1 MYFKDV
7 PNIYYDFKLGG
18 VSQLTIVKDIT
29 HNIRFRKEI
38 LENIT
43 LYDEYDIRDGET
55 PEIIAEKIYGNSQYH
70 WIIMLLNERYDY
82 ITDFPLSYP
91 ELISHTEQRYGTGNT
106 NAIHH
111 YLDFNGNRVDSSI
124 TSVTMTNYGS
134 GYDSEADPP
143 IVTIAAPTGSNP
155 IQAYGVAQLSGG
167 GIQSIAVRNAGNGY
181 TAATVTIV
189 GGGGSGAT
197 AQVVVSG
204 GAVTAINITN
214 AGSGYTS
221 QPYVT
226 IFGDGSNALAGQALI
241 FTSAVVGVDITSSTI
256 LGVDIV
262 NSGSGYI
269 TIPSITIA
277 APPSGTTATAQC
289 SIAAYTPVTNLQ
301 YEEEI
306 NESKRRIKLIT
317 PELLNT
323 ILTNYKDLL

>member
-18 VSQLTIVKDIT
+18 KSQLSIVKDIT

-55 PEIIAEKIYGNSQYH
+55 PEIIAERIYGNSQYH
-70 WIIMLLNERYDY
+70 WVIMLLNERYDY

-91 ELISHTEQRYGTGNT
+91 ELVAHTEQKYGVGNT
-106 NAIHH
+106 NDIHH
-111 YLDFNGNRVDSSI
+111 YLDFNGNKVDSIVSG
-124 TSVTMTNYGS
+124 VTMTNYGS
-134 GYDSEADPP
+134 GYDSEAEPP
-143 IVTIAAPTGSNP
+143 IVTIGAPTGAHP

-167 GIQSIAVRNAGNGY
+167 GIESIAVRNGGNGY
-181 TAATVTIV
+181 TSATCTIV

-204 GAVTAINITN
+204 GAVTQIDITE

-221 QPYVT
+221 QPYIT

-241 FTSAVVGVDITSSTI
+241 FTSAVVGVEITPSSI
-256 LGVDIV
+256 LGVDVV

-289 SIAAYTPVTNLQ
+289 SISAYTPITNLQ
-301 YEEEI
+301 YEDEI
-306 NESKRRIKLIT
+306 NETKRRIKLIT